1 MEYKSCRKSHDD
13 RKEGIKKMKT
23 AVKDKTQDADL
34 AEILSAGK
42 RSTTRKVLR
51 WFLLLV
57 VFALILISY
66 FIWHAK
72 TSQPKIQYHSEE
84 VKRGTITVTVAA
96 TGNVQP
102 TNQVDVGSELS
113 GTVESVFVDDND
125 HVRKGQELA
134 RLDLSKL
141 QDQIVKSQAALTDS
155 KAKVSQSQATVQESK
170 ANSDRLQR
178 VLQLSGGKVPSTAE
192 LDSAKAA
199 LDRANADEISA
210 RASVNEA
217 IAQLKSDQTN
227 LSKGTIRSPIDG
239 VVLTRNV
246 EPGQTV
252 AASLQAPVLFTLA
265 ENLAQMELEVEVDE
279 ADVGQ
284 VRNGQ
289 PATFTVD
296 AYPNRRYGATVTLVS
311 YGSKT
316 TEGVVSYPT
325 RLSVNNDDLSL
336 RPGMTATAQI
346 KTALREDVLLVPNA
360 ALRFTPISASPAT
373 APGNDGGTLI
383 QKLMPRAPRG
393 LGGRN
398 RQNPGASSKKNRNQ
412 QVWTL
417 KDGKPVPISI
427 EIGLSD
433 GHMTEVTGGQLK
445 EDMQII
451 TESLSGQK

>member
-1 MEYKSCRKSHDD
+1 
-13 RKEGIKKMKT
+13 MKT
-23 AVKDKTQDADL
+23 AVKDQTQDAEL
-34 AEILSAGK
+34 AAILSRGK
-42 RSTTRKVLR
+42 HSTKRKVLR
-51 WFLLLV
+51 WVVLIG

-66 FIWHAK
+66 FIWHSK
-72 TSQPKIQYHSEE
+72 NSQPKIQYHTEE
-84 VKRGTITVTVAA
+84 AKRGTITVSVSA
-96 TGNVQP
+96 TGNIQP

-113 GTVESVFVDDND
+113 GTVEAVFVDDND
-125 HVRKGQELA
+125 HVRKGQQLA
-134 RLDLSKL
+134 RLDTSKL
-141 QDQIVKSQAALTDS
+141 QDQIVKSQAALADS
-155 KAKVSQSQATVQESK
+155 KAKVSQTHATVQESK
-170 ANSDRLQR
+170 ANLDRLR
-178 VLQLSGGKVPSTAE
+178 KVLQLSGGKVPSAAE
-192 LDSAKAA
+192 LDAAKAA
-199 LDRANADEISA
+199 LDRANADEASA
-210 RASVNEA
+210 RAAVNEA
-217 IAQLKSDQTN
+217 VAQLKSDQTN
-227 LSKGTIRSPIDG
+227 LSKATIHSPIDG

-289 PATFTVD
+289 PATFNVD

-360 ALRFTPISASPAT
+360 ALRFSPVSTIPGA
-373 APGNDGGTLI
+373 APGSDGGTLV

-393 LGGRN
+393 FGGRN
-398 RQNPGASSKKNRNQ
+398 RQNPGFSNKKSRNQ

-417 KDGKPVPISI
+417 KDGKPVPIPI

-433 GHMTEVTGGQLK
+433 GRMTEVTAGQLK
-445 EDMQII
+445 EGMQII
-451 TESLSGQK
+451 TESVGGQK